1 MQLSM
6 FKKKNAS
13 LSVGARGFAPP
24 AILFCISTYPIEI
37 LSRVVTFCDLGY
49 THARKMGS
57 GGCAGAALS
66 PTGEDRLAPADRQG
80 ATVGGSA
87 HAWIATRQ
95 HP

>member
-37 LSRVVTFCDLGY
+37 LSRVVTFCD
-49 THARKMGS
+49 
-57 GGCAGAALS
+57 
-66 PTGEDRLAPADRQG
+66 EQRLFFVYFLEQKC
-80 ATVGGSA
+80 
-87 HAWIATRQ
+87 
-95 HP
+95 